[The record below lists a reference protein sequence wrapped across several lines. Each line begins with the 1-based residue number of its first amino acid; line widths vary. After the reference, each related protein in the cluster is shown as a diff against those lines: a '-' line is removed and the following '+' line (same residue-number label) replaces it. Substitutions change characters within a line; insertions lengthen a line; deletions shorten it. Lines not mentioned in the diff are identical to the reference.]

1 MTNFNMFLHN
11 SRRFQICGRL
21 VRRVCTSEPIVALT
35 FDDGPTASHTDTVL
49 NILQSKSVKGT
60 FFIVGKEAQNV
71 PQVLERMICQGHE
84 IGNHTYSHAR
94 LLFRSWTRIQ
104 DEIEKTDEI
113 IRSAGYTGPIFF
125 RPPYCAK
132 LVALPIFLRLTGRT
146 TITWDVEP
154 DSRRRCDKSVSA
166 LASETVRSV
175 RNGSI
180 VLLHPMQDSSLTTR
194 LALPLVIDGLRARG
208 FEFVTVSELLR
219 HSRTGDF

>member
-1 MTNFNMFLHN
+1 MWIHN

-21 VRRVCTSEPIVALT
+21 VRRVRTSEPVVALT
-35 FDDGPTASHTDTVL
+35 FDDGPTASHAPAVL
-49 NILQSKSVKGT
+49 SILQSKSVRGT

-71 PQVLERMICQGHE
+71 PHLLKRMVSQGHE

-94 LLFRSWTRIQ
+94 LIFQPWARIRQ
-104 DEIEKTDEI
+104 EIEKTDEI
-113 IRSAGYTGPIFF
+113 IRTAGYRGPILF

-132 LVALPIFLRLTGRT
+132 LVALPLFLRHTGRT

-154 DSRRRCDKSVSA
+154 DSRRRRDESA
-166 LASETVRSV
+166 AALVSETVRSV

-180 VLLHPMQDSSLTTR
+180 VLLHPMQDSSLATR
-194 LALPLVIDGLRARG
+194 LALPSIIDDLRARG

-219 HSRTGDF
+219 KGQLA